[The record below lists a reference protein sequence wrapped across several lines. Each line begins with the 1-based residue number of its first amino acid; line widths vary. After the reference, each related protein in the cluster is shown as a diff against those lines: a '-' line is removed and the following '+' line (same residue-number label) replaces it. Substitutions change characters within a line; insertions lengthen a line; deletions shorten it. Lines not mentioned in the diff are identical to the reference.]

1 MASPKGY
8 RKLTRTEAEEIQ
20 FHNLKRLMNKV
31 RAHIGFW
38 ENTGNPCDETALTY
52 PQTVEVNLA
61 MHREYFEMLR
71 DVSRDHPHKE
81 SPKLRKCHGNYNKK
95 ASA

>member
-8 RKLTRTEAEEIQ
+8 RVLTRVEAEKLQ

-38 ENTGNPCDETALTY
+38 ENTGNPCDENALVY
-52 PQTVEVNLA
+52 PASAARNLA
-61 MHREYFEMLR
+61 GHKEFFEMLR
-71 DVSRDHPHKE
+71 DVSRNHPHKD
-81 SPKLRKCHGNYNKK
+81 SPKLRKRHGL
-95 ASA
+95 S